1 MPGLTCLNS
10 DHLQSE
16 TRMPCE
22 FQPDYSTPDGRYRIG
37 LAVPEH
43 LACLPAIERAAA
55 SLFPDAVLSAP
66 LREQVTT
73 QEALARAHAAGRV
86 WVAVSVSGEPVAF
99 ALAEL
104 EGAVAHLC
112 EVDVHPH
119 HQRQGLGACLID
131 AVVRWARDGQ
141 ASTLTLTTFCTL
153 AWNAPYYARLGFC
166 QVPEDE
172 LSAALR
178 QRLLAEHEAGL
189 RERVA
194 MVLSL

>member
-1 MPGLTCLNS
+1 ML
-10 DHLQSE
+10 
-16 TRMPCE
+16 CE
-22 FQPDYSTPDGRYRIG
+22 FQPIYATPDGRYRIG
-37 LAVPEH
+37 LALPEH
-43 LACLPAIERAAA
+43 LAGLPAIERAAA
-55 SLFPDAVLSAP
+55 SLFPDALLPAR
-66 LREQVTT
+66 LREQVTA
-73 QEALARAHAAGRV
+73 QEDLARAHAARRL
-86 WVAVSVSGEPVAF
+86 WVAVSASGEPVAF
-99 ALAEL
+99 ALAEQ

-119 HQRQGLGACLID
+119 HQRQGLGACLIN

-141 ASTLTLTTFCTL
+141 AMTLTLTTFSTL

-178 QRLLAEHEAGL
+178 QRLLAEHDAGL

-194 MVLSL
+194 MALSL